1 MKISVVLIVKNEAK
15 YIKDCLDALFRQT
28 VRDFEIV
35 VIDNGSTDGT
45 GEIIGG
51 FSDER
56 IRSFHAPALQGVA
69 ELRNRGVEKAAGD
82 YIFFTDGDCVPNRH
96 WLEEGLN
103 ALESKEYVGVEGKTY
118 YEAPQMVT
126 VSDWNVRQLVPG
138 EYMTCNVA
146 YSRSVLE
153 KVNLFDPAF
162 QHGHEDRDLAFRVL
176 KHGRIF
182 FSQEMIVS
190 HQRKKLTVK
199 ALFHRARRAENK
211 VYFIK
216 KHGRP
221 AGMAG
226 MFLYPQRLL
235 AIACPPLLFLTSSYR
250 SPYEILLGFLKYF
263 SYIYERLLIW
273 RGAVKHRILVL

>member
-1 MKISVVLIVKNEAK
+1 MKISVVLIVKNESK
-15 YIKDCLDALFRQT
+15 YIKDCLEALFRQT
-28 VRDFEIV
+28 VRDFEII

-51 FSDER
+51 YSDKR
-56 IRSFHAPALQGVA
+56 IRCFYEPARLGVA
-69 ELRNRGVEKAAGD
+69 EMRNQGVGKASGE

-103 ALESKEYVGVEGKTY
+103 VLESKEYVGVEGKTY

-126 VSDWNVRQLVPG
+126 VSDWNVRQLNPG

-146 YSRSVLE
+146 YTRSVLE
-153 KVNLFDPAF
+153 KVNCFDPAF
-162 QHGHEDRDLAFRVL
+162 RYGHEDRDLAFRVL

-182 FSQEMIVS
+182 FSQDMIVS

-199 ALFHRARRAENK
+199 ALFSRSKRAENM

-216 KHGRP
+216 KHGRRT
-221 AGMAG
+221 GMAG
-226 MFLYPQRLL
+226 NILYPQRLL
-235 AIACPPLLFLTSSYR
+235 AIACPPLLLVTSSYR
-250 SPYEILLGFLKYF
+250 TPYEIMLGFFKYF
-263 SYIYERLLIW
+263 SYIYERLIIW
-273 RGAVKHRILVL
+273 KSAVKNRIFVL